1 MSDSFK
7 VRLDTADQTT
17 AIFYPAEANSRSATL
32 ILAHG
37 AGAPQT
43 SPFIVTFAED
53 LAGRGLDVVTFNF
66 PYMEAGR
73 RLPDPPTRLEACWRS
88 VVEAVR
94 GRSDIGGNRLFLSG
108 KSLGG
113 RIASHIA
120 AAGDEPAPQS
130 TGLILLGYPLHP
142 PGKPEKL
149 RTAHLARIA
158 VPMLFIQGSRDAF
171 GNPDEL
177 RTVLEQLT
185 APASL
190 HIIEGGD
197 HSFSTPRRMGLS
209 KAQVFASIQERMIAW
224 IDELAVPRA

>member
-1 MSDSFK
+1 MSDSFT
-7 VRLDTADQTT
+7 VRLDSADQTT
-17 AIFYPAEANSRSATL
+17 AVFYRAEPPSRNATL

-43 SPFIVTFAED
+43 SAFIVTFAED

-73 RLPDPPTRLEACWRS
+73 RLPDPPARLEACWRS

-94 GRSDIGGNRLFLSG
+94 GRDVGANRVFLSG

-120 AAGDEPAPQS
+120 AGGGETATQS
-130 TGLILLGYPLHP
+130 AGLILLGYPLHP

-158 VPMLFIQGSRDAF
+158 VPMLFIQGSRDPF
-171 GNPDEL
+171 GSPDEL
-177 RTVLEQLT
+177 RPVFEQLA

-190 HIIEGGD
+190 HIVEGGD

-209 KAQVFASIQERMIAW
+209 KADVFASIQERMIAW
-224 IDELAVPRA
+224 IDDLAAPGA